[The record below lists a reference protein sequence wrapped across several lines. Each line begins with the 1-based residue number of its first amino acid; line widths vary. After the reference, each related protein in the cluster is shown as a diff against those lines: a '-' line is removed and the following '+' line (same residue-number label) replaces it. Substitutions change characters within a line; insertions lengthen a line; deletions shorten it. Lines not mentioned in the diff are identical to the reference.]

1 MTLVYFPM
9 RHPGTLPTLPTRDLL
24 KPDFGLISFSF
35 AFLELPVM
43 TKSCIHYRH
52 DDVFRPEHF

>member
-1 MTLVYFPM
+1 M
-9 RHPGTLPTLPTRDLL
+9 LL

-35 AFLELPVM
+35 AFLGLPVM

-52 DDVFRPEHF
+52 DDVFRPEHFSDDGPAFYLMAGDSAR